1 MIINGLEEDVKR
13 QREAME
19 ERRQQAK
26 LNKVRRCS
34 VMALLL
40 LFSCSLSRLYSPF
53 LLFLSLPPPPS
64 PPPPPSLLFCS
75 LCFLLLLLP
84 FSLHSQR
91 KRKTS
96 PDEASTSSSSSSDP
110 EKDSPPPEKKP
121 KLPAKET
128 LPSIGASTKTDLP
141 NGAASNRPSGGKGG
155 SNSKVGSKFI
165 SKPSSSRASNLGSG
179 SLASTVAKK
188 AGEVAKTYKTVAEDP
203 SARQVYKSL
212 FNSGAE
218 KRSKEHTAHWVTY
231 FPYH

>member
-1 MIINGLEEDVKR
+1 MILNGLEEDVKR
-13 QREAME
+13 QKEAME

-26 LNKVRRCS
+26 LNKVGRCS

-40 LFSCSLSRLYSPF
+40 LFSFSLSRLHSPF
-53 LLFLSLPPPPS
+53 LLSSHFS
-64 PPPPPSLLFCS
+64 
-75 LCFLLLLLP
+75 LLLLLP
-84 FSLHSQR
+84 FSLHPQR

-96 PDEASTSSSSSSDP
+96 PDEATTSSSSSSDP

-128 LPSIGASTKTDLP
+128 LPSVGASTKTDLP
-141 NGAASNRPSGGKGG
+141 NGTASNRPSGGKGS
-155 SNSKVGSKFI
+155 SNSKVGSKLL
-165 SKPSSSRASNLGSG
+165 SKTSSSRTSNLGSG
-179 SLASTVAKK
+179 SLVSTVAKK

>member
-1 MIINGLEEDVKR
+1 MIINGLEEDIKR

-26 LNKVRRCS
+26 LNKVGRCS
-34 VMALLL
+34 VMVLLLL
-40 LFSCSLSRLYSPF
+40 LFSCSLSHLYSLF

-64 PPPPPSLLFCS
+64 LLFSSLFSS
-75 LCFLLLLLP
+75 LCFLLLLFP

-96 PDEASTSSSSSSDP
+96 PDEASTSASSSSDP

-179 SLASTVAKK
+179 SLVSTVAKK